1 MLHPTFLTTEEVL
14 LIYESM
20 IENYGGS
27 HGIRDENLLFSA
39 LEMPKSGFG
48 NEYFHQTIFEMA
60 AAYLFHLVKN
70 HPFVD
75 GNKRIGL
82 ACADL
87 FLAMNDYELDLT
99 IEKAV
104 EITMKVASESSSKEE
119 IAKIFKENSVQVS
132 SDWA

>member
-1 MLHPTFLTTEEVL
+1 MSMESPTFLTLEEVL
-14 LIYESM
+14 LIHESM
-20 IENYGGS
+20 IEMYGGS
-27 HGIRDENLLFSA
+27 HGLRDEALLDSA

-48 NEYFHQTIFEMA
+48 GSYFHTTLFEMA

-87 FLAMNDYELDLT
+87 FLAMNDFDLR
-99 IEKAV
+99 ISEDDAV
-104 EITMKVASESSSKEE
+104 ELTMRVASESVSKEE
-119 IAKIFKENSVQVS
+119 IAKVLEANSHLV
-132 SDWA
+132 AK

>member
-1 MLHPTFLTTEEVL
+1 MLDPTFLTIEEVL

-20 IENYGGS
+20 IDNYGGS

-39 LEMPKSGFG
+39 LEMPRSGFG
-48 NEYFHQTIFEMA
+48 GEYFHKSIFEMA

-87 FLAMNDYELDLT
+87 FLAMNDFDLDLS
-99 IEKAV
+99 IDKAV
-104 EITMKVASESSSKEE
+104 ELTMKVASEASSKEE
-119 IAKIFKENSVQVS
+119 IAKIFKENSVHVDS
-132 SDWA
+132 K